1 MSKASNCALHC
12 GKVEAVS
19 FSLMV
24 VAELIVMIWSR
35 VELMD
40 AEKDMV
46 KI

>member
-1 MSKASNCALHC
+1 
-12 GKVEAVS
+12 VEAVS

-24 VAELIVMIWSR
+24 VAELIVMIWSG